1 MKRLITRFL
10 LAADTRTMTAPF
22 HNRIRKVCPL
32 MAATLILPAL
42 TISFAVPTFAQ
53 EKETVLTAA
62 GASWATILVTV
73 DPQLIEQLNAQ
84 IGKKYDEAFNNN
96 DAAAVAALYTE
107 DAIFLTDRGSVNGR
121 QGIEK
126 WYADVFKAVH
136 PKNYIAKTDPNS
148 FRIIGTA
155 DSIECN
161 GEWSDTFQGQ
171 NGEAIQAKGYW
182 YNNFVREGD
191 DWKIRKFILLD
202 VLPMARN
209 GQRVREP
216 WALVGSPP
224 AISGSNARFK

>member
-1 MKRLITRFL
+1 VCL
-10 LAADTRTMTAPF
+10 L
-22 HNRIRKVCPL
+22 V
-32 MAATLILPAL
+32 AATLILPAL
-42 TISFAVPTFAQ
+42 AISFAVPTFAQ
-53 EKETVLTAA
+53 QRETVLTAA

-191 DWKIRKFILLD
+191 DWKIRKFILL
-202 VLPMARN
+202 
-209 GQRVREP
+209 
-216 WALVGSPP
+216 
-224 AISGSNARFK
+224 